1 MLAKTSENLDYDE
14 LCRPPAAGQEQS
26 TSPDCFAVGSQLPRD
41 ARTENDLKAVMVPR
55 QTFWFSAQSETL
67 VEDCLRS
74 LDSVADLDE
83 ERETF
88 LFTSKAGDPA
98 FRCKCVIV
106 QGGIEVDRSGNYFGF
121 LGHFVDALASEFGK
135 IASEADSRNG

>member
-1 MLAKTSENLDYDE
+1 
-14 LCRPPAAGQEQS
+14 
-26 TSPDCFAVGSQLPRD
+26 
-41 ARTENDLKAVMVPR
+41 MVPP

-74 LDSVADLDE
+74 LDSVAGLDE

-88 LFTSKAGDPA
+88 LFTSKAGEPA

-106 QGGIEVDRSGNYFGF
+106 QGGIEVDRSGNYFDF
-121 LGHFVDALASEFGK
+121 LGHLVEALANEFGK
-135 IASEADSRNG
+135 ITIEANS

>member
-1 MLAKTSENLDYDE
+1 M
-14 LCRPPAAGQEQS
+14 PPTIASGQERPVVS
-26 TSPDCFAVGSQLPRD
+26 DGLAVGSRLPRD
-41 ARTENDLKAVMVPR
+41 AGTENDLKAVMVPR

-106 QGGIEVDRSGNYFGF
+106 QGGIEVEHSGNYFGF
-121 LGHFVDALASEFGK
+121 LGHLAETLASEFGR
-135 IASEADSRNG
+135 IAFEAGSTNG

>member
-1 MLAKTSENLDYDE
+1 MIAGLPAGKFGQQRSMLTN
-14 LCRPPAAGQEQS
+14 
-26 TSPDCFAVGSQLPRD
+26 CFAVGSRLPRD
-41 ARTENDLKAVMVPR
+41 ARTKNDLKAVMFPR
-55 QTFWFSAQSETL
+55 QTFWFSAQSETV

-88 LFTSKAGDPA
+88 LFTSKAGEPA

-121 LGHFVDALASEFGK
+121 LGHLVEALASEFGK
-135 IASEADSRNG
+135 VAFEAGSSNG